1 MLTDLQL
8 NSILE
13 DFDIAYWKINLFS
26 KEISWSQHF
35 NTLVGKP
42 EIEEDRFEFFINHIL
57 HPDYRYDF
65 RIHFEK
71 LIKEDEAFSFEIK
84 LKLENGKYR
93 WFECKNQKSKTA
105 KEFRETAVLLFINI
119 HQSKRDQYTIEEN
132 FFYYRET
139 AEMTSTGGWYVDTLN
154 KNIYWDDV
162 SKKIIDC
169 PRDFQP
175 AYEDRMKFYAQEHHN
190 RMRNAFDKCENF
202 GIPFKL
208 ELKMVSFQKREF
220 WVRLTGKPV
229 YNDDQVV
236 IGIRGVLQN
245 IDENKSNELNLQNSL
260 DIIATQNSRLFNFA
274 HIVSHHLR
282 SHSSNLSLIVELL
295 RESKTDKDKLDLLAN
310 VDDVAGNLDSAIS
323 RLNDIVSIQTSLR
336 KERVKIKFE
345 EALEIVLASISSLI
359 NRENAKIVAEFQDL
373 KEIRYIPEYLE
384 SILLNL
390 ITNAI
395 RYKQPGR
402 KPVIFIQTYIE
413 NDKEFLEVS
422 DNGMGIDLDEYGDK
436 MFGMYKTFHQ
446 NNPEAKGIGL
456 FITKNQ
462 VEALGGTISVSSTL
476 DIGTTFK
483 IKF

>member
-1 MLTDLQL
+1 MLSDLQL

-26 KEISWSQHF
+26 KEIIWSEHF
-35 NTLVGKP
+35 NSLVGKP
-42 EIEEDRFEFFINHIL
+42 EIREDRFEYFINHIL
-57 HPDYRYDF
+57 HADYRYDF
-65 RIHFEK
+65 RIHFEE
-71 LIKEDEAFSFEIK
+71 LIKKNEPFSFEIK
-84 LKLENGKYR
+84 LKLGNGKYR
-93 WFECKNQKSKTA
+93 WFECRNLKNKGQNV
-105 KEFRETAVLLFINI
+105 RETAVLLFVNI

-154 KNIYWDDV
+154 KHIYWDEV
-162 SKKIIDC
+162 SKKILDC

-175 AYEDRMKFYAQEHHN
+175 AYEDHMKFYAAEHHN
-190 RMRNAFDKCENF
+190 RMRNAFEKCEKY

-208 ELKMVSFQKREF
+208 ELKMVSFQQKEF

-229 YNDDQVV
+229 YNEDQEV

-245 IDENKSNELNLQNSL
+245 IDDNKNNEINLQNSL

-295 RESKTDKDKLDLLAN
+295 REAKTDTDKLDLLAN
-310 VDDVAGNLDSAIS
+310 VEDVSENLDTAIS

-336 KERVKIKFE
+336 KERVWIKFE
-345 EALEIVLASISSLI
+345 EALEVVLASISSLI
-359 NRENAKIVAEFQDL
+359 NRENAKIVAEFHDL

-402 KPVIFIQTYIE
+402 KPVIFIQTYTE
-413 NDKEFLEVS
+413 HDKEYLEVS
-422 DNGMGIDLDEYGDK
+422 DNGMGIDLEEYGEK
-436 MFGMYKTFHQ
+436 MFGMYKTFNQ

-462 VEALGGTISVSSTL
+462 VEALGGNISVSSTVE
-476 DIGTTFK
+476 IGTTFK

>member
-1 MLTDLQL
+1 MLSDIQL
-8 NSILE
+8 NNILE

-26 KEISWSQHF
+26 KEIIWSEHF
-35 NTLVGKP
+35 NSLVGKP
-42 EIEEDRFEFFINHIL
+42 DIREDIFEFFINHIL
-57 HPDYRYDF
+57 HEDYRYDF
-65 RIHFEK
+65 RIHFEE
-71 LIKEDEAFSFEIK
+71 LIKKNEPFSFEIK
-84 LKLENGKYR
+84 LKLGNGKYR
-93 WFECKNQKSKTA
+93 WFECKNLKSTGA
-105 KEFRETAVLLFINI
+105 KGRETAVLLFVNI
-119 HQSKRDQYTIEEN
+119 HQSKRDKYTIEEN

-154 KNIYWDDV
+154 NNIYWDDV
-162 SKKIIDC
+162 SKKIVDC
-169 PRDFQP
+169 PKDFQP
-175 AYEDRMKFYAQEHHN
+175 AYDQRMNFYAPEHQS
-190 RMRNAFDKCENF
+190 RMTSAFDKCEKY

-208 ELKMVSFQKREF
+208 ELKMVSFQGREF

-229 YNDDQVV
+229 YNDDQDV

-245 IDENKSNELNLQNSL
+245 IDENKNNELNLQNSL

-282 SHSSNLSLIVELL
+282 SHSSNLSLVVELL
-295 RESKTDKDKLDLLAN
+295 GEARTDQDKLDLLAN
-310 VDDVAGNLDSAIS
+310 VEDISGNLDAAIS
-323 RLNDIVSIQTSLR
+323 KLNDIVSIQTSLR
-336 KERVKIKFE
+336 KERVWIKFE
-345 EALEIVLASISSLI
+345 EAIEVVLASISSLI

-395 RYKQPGR
+395 RYRQPGR
-402 KPVIFIQTYIE
+402 KPVIFIQTYTE
-413 NDKEFLEVS
+413 NDKEYLEVS
-422 DNGMGIDLDEYGDK
+422 DNGMGIDLEEHGDK
-436 MFGMYKTFHQ
+436 MFGMYKTFHAGT
-446 NNPEAKGIGL
+446 PEAKGIGL

-462 VEALGGTISVSSTL
+462 VEALGGSISVSSTL

>member
-1 MLTDLQL
+1 MLNDLQL

-26 KEISWSQHF
+26 KEIGWSEHF
-35 NTLVGKP
+35 NSLVGSP
-42 EIEEDRFEFFINHIL
+42 EIKEDRFEFFINQIL

-65 RIHFEK
+65 RIHFEE
-71 LIKEDEAFSFEIK
+71 LIKENEPFSFEIK

-93 WFECKNQKSKTA
+93 WFECRNLKSKGQS
-105 KEFRETAVLLFINI
+105 FRETAVLLFVNI

-139 AEMTSTGGWYVDTLN
+139 AEMTSTGGWYVDTIN

-162 SKKIIDC
+162 SRKIIDC
-169 PRDFQP
+169 PQDFQP
-175 AYEDRMKFYAQEHHN
+175 DYEDRLRFYAKEHHTK
-190 RMRNAFDKCENF
+190 MLSAFDKCENY

-208 ELKMVSFQKREF
+208 ELKMNTLYNREF

-229 YNDDQVV
+229 YNEEQEVV
-236 IGIRGVLQN
+236 GIRGVLQN
-245 IDENKSNELNLQNSL
+245 IDDNKNNELNLQNSL
-260 DIIATQNSRLFNFA
+260 DIIASQNSRLFNFA

-282 SHSSNLSLIVELL
+282 SHTSNLSLIVELL
-295 RESKTDKDKLDLLAN
+295 KETKTDQDKIDLLAN
-310 VDDVAGNLDSAIS
+310 VEDVSENLDAAIS
-323 RLNDIVSIQTSLR
+323 QLNKVVSIQTLLR
-336 KERVKIKFE
+336 KERVKIRFE
-345 EALEIVLASISSLI
+345 EALELVLASISSLI
-359 NRENAKIVAEFQDL
+359 NRENAKIIAEFQKL
-373 KEIRYIPEYLE
+373 KEISYIPEYLE

-395 RYKQPGR
+395 RYRQPGR
-402 KPVIFIQTYIE
+402 KPVIFIQTYVE
-413 NDKEFLEVS
+413 NEKEFLEVS
-422 DNGMGIDLDEYGDK
+422 DNGMGIDLDAHGDK

-446 NNPEAKGIGL
+446 NPDAKGIGL

-462 VEALGGTISVSSTL
+462 VEALGGTISVTSTV